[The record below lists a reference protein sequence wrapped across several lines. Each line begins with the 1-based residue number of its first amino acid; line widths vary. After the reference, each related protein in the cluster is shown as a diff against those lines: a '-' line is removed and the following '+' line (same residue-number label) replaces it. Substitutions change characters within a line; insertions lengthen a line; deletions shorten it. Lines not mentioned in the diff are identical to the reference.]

1 MFGGWLRR
9 TLSHRWKKGWKRSKT
24 FSKDAA
30 EEEVYD
36 GERVRKEVEEEDDTR
51 SENDSAYES
60 LPGSARGVGGGD
72 TSREL
77 SQSPSFE
84 KQKESWD
91 SLRETWDTL

>member
-1 MFGGWLRR
+1 MGGEVGEDEGGLRLFGGWLRR

-30 EEEVYD
+30 EEEVND

-60 LPGSARGVGGGD
+60 LPGSARGVGGGEG
-72 TSREL
+72 R
-77 SQSPSFE
+77 
-84 KQKESWD
+84 KGN
-91 SLRETWDTL
+91 